1 MLLRSFFITPN
12 NRKVEAFIKHFE
24 LPVEIKQ
31 IDFKHEEHKQPEY
44 LAMNPM
50 GKVPLL
56 IDGDFC
62 LWEGTAILTYLARK
76 FPQTTAL
83 PTDTQGRADA
93 DRWLHWQSCHLMPT
107 IGALKTGAETD
118 KDVLKPLFK
127 VLDGQ
132 LEGRDFVLGELSVC
146 DFAIAAYTLTKM
158 MRGLDYSDVP
168 HVTAWRERTMNL
180 KGFVETAVKER
191 PAA

>member
-1 MLLRSFFITPN
+1 VLLRSFFITPN
-12 NRKVEAFIKHFE
+12 NRKVEAYIKHFD

-31 IDFKHEEHKQPEY
+31 ISFKDKEHETDEY

-56 IDGDFC
+56 IDGDFY
-62 LWEGTAILTYLARK
+62 LWESNAILTYLARK
-76 FPQTTAL
+76 FPETNTL
-83 PTDTQGRADA
+83 PTDIQGRADA

-107 IGALKTGAETD
+107 IGSLKTGAETD
-118 KDVLKPLFK
+118 TDVLKPLFK

-132 LEGRDFVLGELSVC
+132 LNGRDFILGELSVC

-158 MRGLDYSDVP
+158 MRALDYSDVP
-168 HVTAWRERTMNL
+168 HMAAWRDRMRNL
-180 KGFVETAVKER
+180 KGFVETQVKVP